1 MTAQDQDELMADL
14 LRVGLDGA
22 LAAVALKKESI
33 SAIGIGAPVL
43 VLPPSVLMSGLQG
56 GGFSEELLTEG
67 LRQAVAALR
76 RVEPTAVLAE
86 NLLSLARASA
96 GGEAPERRL
105 GMVVE
110 AITVLRRVGQ
120 PHRLPRAYV
129 ALSNVLGEMGRLY
142 DALAAIDRA
151 ANAERDYSDAGALLA
166 IHFGRATIFRG
177 LGLQTESLSELRH
190 ADRALSAIGPE
201 ASDKLWAKR
210 IRSETMFCLSELGRV
225 EAALA
230 EADAWSA
237 TDPEESLF
245 TPAVMRADLVSRRS
259 GAAAA
264 AEDYLQAAI
273 RATEE
278 ISTYSSARFR
288 RKARDRYDSL
298 FARSVNALI
307 EARQHASAFVVWE
320 LAKSGSVLLPR
331 DSEAY
336 ESALSAGVRDEIA
349 AEASRLVGYARD
361 ALATGDRLALAECQD
376 QGDWILFRNDML
388 GRIPQARAAS
398 RELVDAQIADL
409 RRAVTPGTLL
419 VSYAAIGE
427 HVYVFAVTSESLIC
441 ARLATP
447 RLELRLLAM
456 SAAREC
462 RDLLPTDA
470 LDESA
475 RRLLAPV
482 GHLIDEATAIVVVP
496 CAELQSMPF
505 HAMHPF
511 RGKAVT
517 YSTRAM
523 DLRAG
528 MSCGERPLTATSSWT
543 GLGTQSVAYSPL
555 PELSYVREELQAIGA
570 HFRSPNI
577 VLDPGATSRDLLNG
591 TAHNDILHIACHAA
605 FEPGAPHLSRLLLED
620 RPVFAF
626 EMALAPLNAT
636 HVVLSACETAD
647 AAAHQGGHTQ
657 SLASAFITAGASGV
671 TGSLW
676 PVNDRATARF
686 LTTLY
691 EHRINTG
698 ASMADA
704 LGRTRSVFAEETSHP
719 HYWAPFVHIGAL
731 GADR

>member
-14 LRVGLDGA
+14 RRVGLDGSF
-22 LAAVALKKESI
+22 AVAAMKKESF
-33 SAIGIGAPVL
+33 ATVGIGASVL
-43 VLPPSVLMSGLQG
+43 VLPPSVLMAGLQG
-56 GGFSEELLTEG
+56 GSFSGERLTEG

-86 NLLSLARASA
+86 SLLSLVRASA

-110 AITVLRRVGQ
+110 AIAVLRRVSQ

-129 ALSNVLGEMGRLY
+129 ALGNVLSEMGRFY
-142 DALAAIDRA
+142 DALAALDRA
-151 ANAERDYSDAGALLA
+151 ADAERDNRDAGALLA

-177 LGLQTESLSELRH
+177 LGLQTEALSELHH
-190 ADRALSAIGPE
+190 ADWALSAMGPE
-201 ASDKLWAKR
+201 TSDKLWAKR

-237 TDPEESLF
+237 TDPEGSLF
-245 TPAVMRADLVSRRS
+245 TPAVVRADLVSRRS

-264 AEDYLQAAI
+264 AEDYLEAAI
-273 RATEE
+273 RAAED
-278 ISTYSSARFR
+278 ISTHSSARFR

-298 FARSVNALI
+298 FARSMDALI
-307 EARQHASAFVVWE
+307 AARQHASAFAVWE
-320 LAKSGSVLLPR
+320 LAKSGSALLPR
-331 DSEAY
+331 DSDAY
-336 ESALSAGVRDEIA
+336 ESALSTGVRDEIA
-349 AEASRLVGYARD
+349 AEASRLVGHAHD
-361 ALATGDRLALAECQD
+361 ALAKGDRSALAECQD
-376 QGDWILFRNDML
+376 QADWILFRNDML
-388 GRIPQARAAS
+388 GRTPRARAVS
-398 RELVDAQIADL
+398 REVVDVQVADL
-409 RRAVTPGTLL
+409 RRGIAPGTLL
-419 VSYAAIGE
+419 VSYAAIGG
-427 HVYVFAVTSESLIC
+427 HVYVFAVTSESVVC

-447 RLELRLLAM
+447 RIELRLLAM

-482 GHLIDEATAIVVVP
+482 GRLIDEATAIVMVP
-496 CAELQSMPF
+496 CAELQSTPF
-505 HAMHPF
+505 HAMHPL

-528 MSCGERPLTATSSWT
+528 MSCGERPLKATSGWT
-543 GLGTQSVAYSPL
+543 GLGTQSVAYSAL
-555 PELSYVREELQAIGA
+555 PELAYVREELQAIGA
-570 HFRSPNI
+570 YFRSPNI
-577 VLDPGATSRDLLNG
+577 VLAPGAASTDLLHV
-591 TAHNDILHIACHAA
+591 ADHNDILHIACHAA
-605 FEPGAPHLSRLLLED
+605 FEPGAPHLSRLLLAD

-626 EMALAPLNAT
+626 EVALAPLDAT

-657 SLASAFITAGASGV
+657 SLASAFLTAGASGV

-676 PVNDRATARF
+676 PVNDRATAQF

-704 LGRTRSVFAEETSHP
+704 LGWTRSVFAEETGHP
-719 HYWAPFVHIGAL
+719 HYWAPFVHIGGL

>member
-1 MTAQDQDELMADL
+1 MTAQDELMADL
-14 LRVGLDGA
+14 RLVDLDGSFV
-22 LAAVALKKESI
+22 AVAMKKESF
-33 SAIGIGAPVL
+33 SAIGIGAPVV
-43 VLPPSVLMSGLQG
+43 VLPQSVLKSGLRG
-56 GGFSEELLTEG
+56 GSFSEELLTEG
-67 LRQAVAALR
+67 LRQTVAALR

-86 NLLSLARASA
+86 SLLSLVRAIA

-110 AITVLRRVGQ
+110 AIAVLRQVGQ

-129 ALSNVLGEMGRLY
+129 ALSNVLSEMGRLY
-142 DALAAIDRA
+142 DALAALDRA
-151 ANAERDYSDAGALLA
+151 ADAERDHSDAGALLA
-166 IHFGRATIFRG
+166 IHYGRAAIFRA
-177 LGLQTESLSELRH
+177 LGLQAEALSELYH
-190 ADRALSAIGPE
+190 ADRALRAIGPE
-201 ASDKLWAKR
+201 SSDKLWAQR

-237 TDPEESLF
+237 TDPEGSLF
-245 TPAVMRADLVSRRS
+245 TSTVVRADLVSRRS

-264 AEDYLQAAI
+264 AEDYLEAAI
-273 RATEE
+273 GAAVD
-278 ISTYSSARFR
+278 ISAYSSARFR

-298 FARSVNALI
+298 FARSINALI
-307 EARQHASAFVVWE
+307 EARQHASAFAVWE
-320 LAKSGSVLLPR
+320 LAKSGSALLPR
-331 DSEAY
+331 DSDAY
-336 ESALSAGVRDEIA
+336 ESALSGGVRDEID
-349 AEASRLVGYARD
+349 AEASRLVSHARD
-361 ALATGDRLALAECQD
+361 ALATGDSSALAECQD
-376 QGDWILFRNDML
+376 QADWLLFRNDML

-398 RELVDAQIADL
+398 RELVDAQMADL
-409 RRAVTPGTLL
+409 RRAIIPGTLL
-419 VSYAAIGE
+419 LSYAAIGE
-427 HVYVFAVTSESLIC
+427 RVYVFALTPESVVC
-441 ARLATP
+441 APLAAP

-462 RDLLPTDA
+462 RGLLPTDA

-482 GHLIDEATAIVVVP
+482 GHLVAEATAIVVVP
-496 CAELQSMPF
+496 CAELQSLPF
-505 HAMHPF
+505 HAMQPF

-517 YSTRAM
+517 YSTRAT

-528 MSCGERPLTATSSWT
+528 SRDRPLNATSSWT
-543 GLGTQSVAYSPL
+543 GLGTPSVPYSPL
-555 PELSYVREELQAIGA
+555 PELTYVREELQDIGA

-577 VLDPGATSRDLLNG
+577 VLNPSATAADLLDV
-591 TAHNDILHIACHAA
+591 TARNDILHIACHAA
-605 FEPGAPHLSRLLLED
+605 FEPGAPYLSRLLLAD

-626 EMALAPLNAT
+626 EMALAPLHAA

-657 SLASAFITAGASGV
+657 SLASAFLTAGASGV

-676 PVNDRATARF
+676 PVNDRAAARF

-691 EHRINTG
+691 EHRISTG

-704 LGRTRSVFAEETSHP
+704 LGWTRSVFAEETSHP
-719 HYWAPFVHIGAL
+719 HYWAPFVHIGVL

>member
-1 MTAQDQDELMADL
+1 MTTQDQDELMADL
-14 LRVGLDGA
+14 RRIGLDGSF
-22 LAAVALKKESI
+22 AAVVMKKESF

-43 VLPPSVLMSGLQG
+43 VLPSSVLMSGLRG
-56 GGFSEELLTEG
+56 GNFSEELLTEG
-67 LRQAVAALR
+67 VRQAVAALR

-86 NLLSLARASA
+86 SLLSLSRASA
-96 GGEAPERRL
+96 GGEAPEQRL
-105 GMVVE
+105 GIVVE
-110 AITVLRRVGQ
+110 AIAVLRQVGK

-129 ALSNVLGEMGRLY
+129 ALSNVLSEMGRHY
-142 DALAAIDRA
+142 DALAALDRA
-151 ANAERDYSDAGALLA
+151 ADAERDYSDAGALLA

-177 LGLQTESLSELRH
+177 LGLQTEALSELHH
-190 ADRALSAIGPE
+190 ADRALSAIEPE
-201 ASDKLWAKR
+201 TSDKLWAKR

-230 EADAWSA
+230 KADAWSA
-237 TDPEESLF
+237 TDPEGSLF
-245 TPAVMRADLVSRRS
+245 TPAVVRADLVSRRS

-264 AEDYLQAAI
+264 AEDYLEAAI
-273 RATEE
+273 RAAAD

-288 RKARDRYDSL
+288 RRARDRYDSL
-298 FARSVNALI
+298 FARSITALI
-307 EARQHASAFVVWE
+307 EARQHASAFAVWE
-320 LAKSGSVLLPR
+320 LARSGSALLPR
-331 DSEAY
+331 DSDAY
-336 ESALSAGVRDEIA
+336 ESALSTGVRDEIE
-349 AEASRLVGYARD
+349 AEASRLVGHARD
-361 ALATGDRLALAECQD
+361 ALATGDRSALATCQE
-376 QGDWILFRNDML
+376 QADWILFRNDML

-398 RELVDAQIADL
+398 RELVDAQMADL
-409 RRAVTPGTLL
+409 RRAITPGTLL

-427 HVYVFAVTSESLIC
+427 HVYVFAVTSESVVC
-441 ARLATP
+441 EQLATP

-482 GHLIDEATAIVVVP
+482 GHLIEKATAIVVVP
-496 CAELQSMPF
+496 CAELQGLPF

-517 YSTRAM
+517 YSTRAT

-528 MSCGERPLTATSSWT
+528 MSREERPLKATSSWT
-543 GLGTQSVAYSPL
+543 GLGTPSVPYSAL
-555 PELSYVREELQAIGA
+555 PELTYVREELQAIGA

-577 VLDPGATSRDLLNG
+577 VLDPGAASPDLLDV
-591 TAHNDILHIACHAA
+591 AARNDILHIACHAA
-605 FEPGAPHLSRLLLED
+605 FEPGAPHLSRLLLAD

-626 EMALAPLNAT
+626 EMALAPLNAA

-657 SLASAFITAGASGV
+657 SLASAFLTAGASGV

-691 EHRINTG
+691 EHRISTG
-698 ASMADA
+698 ASMSDA
-704 LGRTRSVFAEETSHP
+704 LGWTRSVFAEETSHP
-719 HYWAPFVHIGAL
+719 HYWAPFVHIGVQR
-731 GADR
+731 ADR